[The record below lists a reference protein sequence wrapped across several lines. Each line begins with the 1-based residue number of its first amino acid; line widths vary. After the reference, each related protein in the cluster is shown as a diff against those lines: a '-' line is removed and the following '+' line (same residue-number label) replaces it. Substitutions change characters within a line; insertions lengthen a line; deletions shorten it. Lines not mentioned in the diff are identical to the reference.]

1 MSFFENYKSGNLVY
15 PSALLFHFK
24 DIFINTDDFLVW
36 QFFYLQNTTRIDDL
50 APSQIATALGK
61 SVADVNRS
69 ISSLTSQELL
79 DIKTIKVGDEIET
92 IIDASPVLEKLDQ
105 LVTKSKEQPVHDE
118 DQGNQFKQIVS
129 EFERELGRFLSPFEL
144 EDLEKTVK
152 EDKTDI
158 DLIREA
164 LKEAVFN
171 GKTNWKYIQAILR
184 NWRKEGITNLYQVEE
199 RKRAREEANTS
210 QVSLSDDFLSAMNL
224 WSD

>member
-24 DIFINTDDFLVW
+24 DIFTNTDDFLVW

-105 LVTKSKEQPVHDE
+105 LVTQSKEQPVHDE

-199 RKRAREEANTS
+199 RKRAREEVNMS

>member
-24 DIFINTDDFLVW
+24 DIFTNTDDFLVW

-199 RKRAREEANTS
+199 RKRAREEANVS

>member
-24 DIFINTDDFLVW
+24 DIFTNTDDFLVW

-105 LVTKSKEQPVHDE
+105 LETQSKEQPVHDE

-199 RKRAREEANTS
+199 RKRAREEANAS

>member
-24 DIFINTDDFLVW
+24 DIFTNTDDFLVW

-118 DQGNQFKQIVS
+118 GQGNQFKQIVS

>member
-24 DIFINTDDFLVW
+24 DIFTNTDDFLVW

-105 LVTKSKEQPVHDE
+105 LVTKSKEQPLHDE

-199 RKRAREEANTS
+199 RKRAREEANAS

>member
-1 MSFFENYKSGNLVY
+1 MSFFENYKSGNMVY

-24 DIFINTDDFLVW
+24 DIFTNTDDFLVW

-199 RKRAREEANTS
+199 RKRAREEANAS

>member
-24 DIFINTDDFLVW
+24 DIFTKTDDFLVW

-199 RKRAREEANTS
+199 RKRAREEVNMS

>member
-24 DIFINTDDFLVW
+24 DIFTNTDDFLVW

-105 LVTKSKEQPVHDE
+105 LVTKSKEQPVHNE

>member
-24 DIFINTDDFLVW
+24 DIFTNTDDFLVW
-36 QFFYLQNTTRIDDL
+36 QFFYLQNTTRINDL

-199 RKRAREEANTS
+199 RKRAREEANAS

>member
-24 DIFINTDDFLVW
+24 DIFTNTDDFLVW

-105 LVTKSKEQPVHDE
+105 LVTQSKEQPVHDE

-199 RKRAREEANTS
+199 RKRAREEANAS
-210 QVSLSDDFLSAMNL
+210 QVSPSDDFLSAMNL

>member
-24 DIFINTDDFLVW
+24 DIFTNIDDFLVW

-105 LVTKSKEQPVHDE
+105 LVTKSKEQPVHNE

-199 RKRAREEANTS
+199 RKRAREEANAS

>member
-24 DIFINTDDFLVW
+24 DIFTNTDDFLVW

-105 LVTKSKEQPVHDE
+105 LVTQSKEQPVHDE

-199 RKRAREEANTS
+199 RKRAREEANAS

>member
-24 DIFINTDDFLVW
+24 DIFTNTDDFLVW

-105 LVTKSKEQPVHDE
+105 LVTQSKEQPVHDE

-152 EDKTDI
+152 GDKTDI

-199 RKRAREEANTS
+199 RKRAREEANAS

>member
-24 DIFINTDDFLVW
+24 DIFTNTDDFLVW

-199 RKRAREEANTS
+199 RKRVREEANAS

>member
-24 DIFINTDDFLVW
+24 DIFTNTDDFLVW

-199 RKRAREEANTS
+199 RKRAREETNAS

>member
-24 DIFINTDDFLVW
+24 DIFTNTDDFLVW

-118 DQGNQFKQIVS
+118 DQGNQFKQIAS

>member
-24 DIFINTDDFLVW
+24 DIFTNTDDFLVW

-118 DQGNQFKQIVS
+118 DQENQFKQIVS

>member
-24 DIFINTDDFLVW
+24 DIFRNTDDFLVW

-199 RKRAREEANTS
+199 RKRAREEANVS

>member
-24 DIFINTDDFLVW
+24 DIFTNTDDFLVW

>member
-24 DIFINTDDFLVW
+24 DIFTNTDDFLVW

-118 DQGNQFKQIVS
+118 DQGNQFKRIVS

-199 RKRAREEANTS
+199 RKRAREEVNMS

>member
-24 DIFINTDDFLVW
+24 DIFTNTDDFLVW

-69 ISSLTSQELL
+69 ISSLTSQKLL

>member
-24 DIFINTDDFLVW
+24 DIFTNTDDFLVW

-171 GKTNWKYIQAILR
+171 GKINWKYIQAILR

-199 RKRAREEANTS
+199 RKRAREEANVS

>member
-24 DIFINTDDFLVW
+24 DIFTNTDDFLVW

-105 LVTKSKEQPVHDE
+105 LVTKSKEQPLHDE

-184 NWRKEGITNLYQVEE
+184 NWRKEGITNRYQVEE
-199 RKRAREEANTS
+199 RKRAREEANAS

>member
-24 DIFINTDDFLVW
+24 DIFTNTDDFLVW

-105 LVTKSKEQPVHDE
+105 LVTKSKEQPVHNE

-199 RKRAREEANTS
+199 RKRAREEVNMS

>member
-24 DIFINTDDFLVW
+24 DIFTNTDDFLVW

-199 RKRAREEANTS
+199 RKRVREEANTS